1 MYLLILAGFD
11 DFYRFYINSTFD
23 IYYDTGG
30 MIIASSVLMI
40 VIWKTTLAAAGW
52 KLGFNI
58 YLGLGVAVGSFFT
71 AIMWFMD
78 VKKMGLIPI

>member
-1 MYLLILAGFD
+1 M
-11 DFYRFYINSTFD
+11 T
-23 IYYDTGG
+23 YYDTGG

>member
-1 MYLLILAGFD
+1 MDLTIFTVSTLILHL
-11 DFYRFYINSTFD
+11 T
-23 IYYDTGG
+23 YYDTGG